1 MEKTTEQRALN
12 NAQRKALAQV
22 VQDAYERLLKA
33 AQDKEGLLVQEI
45 TDQVKAELGVDT
57 LENQIAAMQSQIETL
72 EGKKHQLGFGSY
84 GLAERSKAKAL
95 IDARTRQK
103 SSALHELEKERART
117 LTALWTAQ
125 TVEEAK
131 TMLADIVQ

>member
-1 MEKTTEQRALN
+1 MEKTKEQRALN

-22 VQDAYERLLKA
+22 VQDAYERLLKE

-45 TDQVKAELGVDT
+45 TDQVKVELGVDT

-72 EGKKHQLGFGSY
+72 EGKKHQLGFGNY

-125 TVEEAK
+125 SVEEAK

>member
-1 MEKTTEQRALN
+1 MEKTKEHRALN

-22 VQDAYERLLKA
+22 VENAYERLLKE

-45 TDQVKAELGVDT
+45 TDQVKVELGVDT

-84 GLAERSKAKAL
+84 GLGERSKAKAL

-103 SSALHELEKERART
+103 STALHELEKERART

-125 TVEEAK
+125 SVEEAK